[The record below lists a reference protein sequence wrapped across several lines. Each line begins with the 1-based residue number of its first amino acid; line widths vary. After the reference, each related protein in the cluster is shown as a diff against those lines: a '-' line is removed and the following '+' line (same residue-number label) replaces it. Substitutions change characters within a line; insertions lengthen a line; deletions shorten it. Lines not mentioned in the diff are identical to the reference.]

1 MKKTQR
7 GRYTILKQ
15 NRNNLIKLLYH
26 LHKIDRMVILF
37 FSFFH
42 FVVYND
48 SITVKMYITYISAYT
63 TIYSSYTRQR
73 RHHDETYR
81 AQVPRQPCPL
91 PAGERRRCRRRLFP
105 RWEGTDRCYRWR
117 DPRLVAAALPG
128 GACC

>member
-1 MKKTQR
+1 MKKTQC

-37 FSFFH
+37 FFFAFFH

-73 RHHDETYR
+73 RHHEETYR
-81 AQVPRQPCPL
+81 AGCRGR
-91 PAGERRRCRRRLFP
+91 PAAPAPALRCETRGSYLQGCQEAR
-105 RWEGTDRCYRWR
+105 
-117 DPRLVAAALPG
+117 AAGNQFASGVFEAYIPV
-128 GACC
+128 